1 MARDYLDIKNVDE
14 SVQNKVRQRLKF
26 RTGNFI
32 WRVKFN
38 IPLDPK
44 TVNNNNLY
52 VMTSNDIPLPTRIRY
67 NNETNE
73 IEVEPSEAYSTE
85 EEYVLHI
92 STRVRSAGGNY
103 LKSPVKVQFKID

>member
-1 MARDYLDIKNVDE
+1 MGRDYLDIKNVDE
-14 SVQNKVRQRLKF
+14 SVQDKVRQKLKF
-26 RTGNFI
+26 RTGKFV
-32 WRVKFN
+32 WKVKFN
-38 IPLDPK
+38 IPLDPR

-52 VMTSNDIPLPTRIRY
+52 VMTTRETILPTNIRY

-73 IEVEPSEAYSTE
+73 IEVEPTDSYSSE

-103 LKSPVKVQFKID
+103 LKKPVKVQFKID